1 MIIMIS
7 AIIES
12 NLPIFIMVAML
23 SVLLF
28 AVGIYWIL
36 KNEKSN
42 SNVAISEDLLPIAGD
57 DVISTQLD
65 LARAYIETN
74 NKHLAKPILQLV
86 LEQGSKL
93 QITEAKELLI
103 LI

>member
-1 MIIMIS
+1 MIA

-12 NLPIFIMVAML
+12 NLPVFIMVALL

-28 AVGIYWIL
+28 ATGIYWIF

-42 SNVAISEDLLPIAGD
+42 SSVAISEDLLPIAGD

-93 QITEAKELLI
+93 QISEAKELLV

>member
-1 MIIMIS
+1 MIIMIL

-12 NLPIFIMVAML
+12 NLPIFIMVALL
-23 SVLLF
+23 SILLF
-28 AVGIYWIL
+28 AAGIYWIF

-42 SNVAISEDLLPIAGD
+42 SSIAISEDLLPIAGE

-65 LARAYIETN
+65 LARAYIDTN

-93 QITEAKELLI
+93 QISEAKELLV